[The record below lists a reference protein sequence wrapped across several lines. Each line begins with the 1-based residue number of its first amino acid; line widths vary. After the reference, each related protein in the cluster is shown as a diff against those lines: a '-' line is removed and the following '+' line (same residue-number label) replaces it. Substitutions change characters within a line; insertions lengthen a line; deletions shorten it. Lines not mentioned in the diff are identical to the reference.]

1 MMADRFDLES
11 QIMNAWQ
18 VVEDLQLLYRKAG
31 EGELSADEWANAL
44 LGLATIYTLRFQELF
59 ETFESVIK
67 AGALGPE
74 PGSIVYHQVK
84 VGGND

>member
-1 MMADRFDLES
+1 MTDRFDLES

-31 EGELSADEWANAL
+31 EGDLTPDEWANAL
-44 LGLATIYTLRFQELF
+44 LGLSTIYALRFQELF
-59 ETFESVIK
+59 SCFEKII
-67 AGALGPE
+67 AEGALGPTAD
-74 PGSIVYHQVK
+74 PIYHQSYK